1 MCLLRMLSFAF
12 KILTWLLW
20 LLMILN
26 NLLVTTSAK
35 YMHVYVHT
43 YIYTPS
49 FETQALTLY

>member
-1 MCLLRMLSFAF
+1 MCILRVLSFAF

-35 YMHVYVHT
+35 YMHVYIHT